1 MSAFLPLTVA
11 NLHLSGTTCTCIPY
25 HNLKAKII
33 RTVWQSLI
41 MKSDHP
47 GEVGPKNNIS
57 KL

>member
-11 NLHLSGTTCTCIPY
+11 NLHLSGTTCIPY

-47 GEVGPKNNIS
+47 GEVRPENNIS